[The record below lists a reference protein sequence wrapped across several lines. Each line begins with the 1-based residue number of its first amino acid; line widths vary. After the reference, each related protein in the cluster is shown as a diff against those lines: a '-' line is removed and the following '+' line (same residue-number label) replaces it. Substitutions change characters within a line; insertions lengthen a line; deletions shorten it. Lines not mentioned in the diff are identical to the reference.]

1 MEVID
6 ETQAQLESTLETKSL
21 TFAYLKPLFLHGT
34 RLLLML
40 DTWSMKPYTCM
51 NFHTSSHLKVQTKLF
66 QELPFSKY
74 LHWQI
79 NLVFL
84 KPDINE
90 CASMPCL
97 NGGVCEDLLNN
108 YTCTCIGNFTGSH
121 CETGVLLLSWGQPS
135 ISLYKCQPQHIIQ
148 SLFLFPF
155 AMGKM
160 FNDRRCL
167 LRQPPT
173 FPFIFGLP

>member
-6 ETQAQLESTLETKSL
+6 ETQAQLGSTLETKSL
-21 TFAYLKPLFLHGT
+21 TFAYLEPLFLHGT

-51 NFHTSSHLKVQTKLF
+51 NFHTSSHLKVLIQSK
-66 QELPFSKY
+66 PSCSKISKY
-74 LHWQI
+74 LHWQM

-84 KPDINE
+84 NPDINE

-108 YTCTCIGNFTGSH
+108 YTCTCTANFTGSH
-121 CETGVLLLSWGQPS
+121 CETGVLLLSWAQPTF
-135 ISLYKCQPQHIIQ
+135 SLYKCQPQHIIQ

-155 AMGKM
+155 AMGK
-160 FNDRRCL
+160 NV
-167 LRQPPT
+167 
-173 FPFIFGLP
+173 